1 MLHLKILIWV
11 LSLICSKVLGSIN
24 SYCPHHHHLEQFD
37 RKFELKTDRF
47 WKFQEHTKSWIEVQL
62 PYDLI
67 SCKNG
72 NCTKVGLI
80 NNRLLEKME
89 KEYDSFQQTENSKK
103 NEEVEVAQKV
113 DVDLPIRKR
122 VSLNRISDMSIW
134 VTGESGA
141 IYERFWNG
149 VQWVIASHD
158 LPLSAAPAVS
168 IFAVNHSIL
177 ALSQA
182 GILYQLQLSESS
194 QPVWVE
200 LVAEPN
206 QTTGEEEVNHAS
218 SIQLLA
224 GVVSHDG
231 MRVYFNTKNGTLL
244 ELTELEPPRW
254 IDHGQPRDADV
265 AAIADVAS
273 FRTEIVYTIRL

>member
-182 GILYQLQLSESS
+182 GILYQVLLPNTDLSVLSRNRYEYRCARGES
-194 QPVWVE
+194 
-200 LVAEPN
+200 N
-206 QTTGEEEVNHAS
+206 
-218 SIQLLA
+218 
-224 GVVSHDG
+224 
-231 MRVYFNTKNGTLL
+231 
-244 ELTELEPPRW
+244 
-254 IDHGQPRDADV
+254 IDIG
-265 AAIADVAS
+265 
-273 FRTEIVYTIRL
+273 